1 MDILLSDD
9 LLTKFQTFKG
19 IFFVVITTLL
29 LYVFVKKNQKQIK
42 INNKYLKKKNKDL
55 LLVREEVKVTNRE
68 LEEALIKVELSEEK
82 YRNWF
87 EYFPHATFI
96 WAKKDDDF
104 VMVQAN
110 KKAYH
115 ESDNKIENIFGIK
128 SRILWKNEPDLTEY
142 LVECYRTHETKSI
155 ERQYKFRANG
165 KEQYTSTTYSFIP
178 PDSIQI
184 ITVDITKQK
193 QADDELRNQKKLF
206 ETMFNTIT
214 DGVIITDPDR
224 NILLANKGMKT
235 TFGYEPDELI
245 GKNTE
250 LLYYDTISYIETGKN
265 VFNVGSSLKEDLYIS
280 HYKDRNGVNFPG
292 ETFGCKL
299 YDSEGKRI
307 GNLGIMR
314 NVSERQKMIYDL
326 IEAKEKAEE
335 SEKLKSAFL
344 QNMSHE
350 IRTPLNAISGFSG
363 LLSNNN
369 LSDEKRTGFISIIQ
383 NSSKQLISIVNDILT
398 ISSLETNQLKPVI
411 EKVSINEIIIELF
424 EIFKQ
429 QAQNSNISIHKQINL
444 TNEQSVIYTDK
455 TKIIQIL
462 SNLISNAF
470 KFTNKGSIEFGYTYS
485 NIIENNTS
493 KNGFLRFYVK
503 DTGIGIQPYVQEKI
517 FERFRQADN
526 SIAKKY
532 GGTGLGLSISKAF
545 VELLGGKIWL
555 ESQPDIGS
563 TFFFTIPYKP
573 VN

>member
-1 MDILLSDD
+1 
-9 LLTKFQTFKG
+9 
-19 IFFVVITTLL
+19 
-29 LYVFVKKNQKQIK
+29 
-42 INNKYLKKKNKDL
+42 
-55 LLVREEVKVTNRE
+55 
-68 LEEALIKVELSEEK
+68 
-82 YRNWF
+82 
-87 EYFPHATFI
+87 
-96 WAKKDDDF
+96 
-104 VMVQAN
+104 
-110 KKAYH
+110 
-115 ESDNKIENIFGIK
+115 
-128 SRILWKNEPDLTEY
+128 
-142 LVECYRTHETKSI
+142 
-155 ERQYKFRANG
+155 
-165 KEQYTSTTYSFIP
+165 
-178 PDSIQI
+178 
-184 ITVDITKQK
+184 
-193 QADDELRNQKKLF
+193 
-206 ETMFNTIT
+206 
-214 DGVIITDPDR
+214 
-224 NILLANKGMKT
+224 
-235 TFGYEPDELI
+235 
-245 GKNTE
+245 
-250 LLYYDTISYIETGKN
+250 
-265 VFNVGSSLKEDLYIS
+265 
-280 HYKDRNGVNFPG
+280 
-292 ETFGCKL
+292 
-299 YDSEGKRI
+299 
-307 GNLGIMR
+307 
-314 NVSERQKMIYDL
+314 
-326 IEAKEKAEE
+326 
-335 SEKLKSAFL
+335 
-344 QNMSHE
+344 MSHE

-363 LLSNNN
+363 LLSKNN